1 MTAMDN
7 DILQLRDTEVFEA
20 IAGETKR
27 QMETLELIASEN
39 FTSKAVMQACGS
51 VMTNKYAEGYPGK
64 RYYGG
69 CEYVDV
75 AENLARDRAKK
86 LFGCSYVNVQP
97 HSGSSAN
104 MAVLFAV
111 LKPGDR
117 IMGLDLSHGG
127 HLTHGSPVNFSGQ
140 LFEAHSYGVD
150 RETGCIDMNRVEEMA
165 LQVRPKLIICGASAY
180 SQGFDFKA
188 FRAIADKVGAFLMA
202 DIAHPAGLIAAGLMH
217 DPMPHCH
224 FVTTTT
230 HKTLRGPR
238 GGMIMMGSDFEN
250 PMGITVKTKT
260 GSRVKMMS
268 EVMDAEVMPGIQ
280 GGPLMHIIAGKA
292 VSFGE
297 ALLPEFREY
306 AVQVKNNAAVMAERF
321 LELGYKIV
329 SGGTKNHLML
339 LDLRNKNVNGKV
351 AENLLHE
358 AGITVNKNMVP
369 FDDKSPFVTSGIRI
383 GTPAMTTRGMKE
395 SESRQI
401 VELIDRV
408 IAGAGSPSV
417 EDICTE
423 VRETVR
429 ELCLCFPLDGYG
441 PVF

>member
-1 MTAMDN
+1 MDT
-7 DILQLRDTEVFEA
+7 DILQLQDKELFDS
-20 IAGETKR
+20 IASETVR
-27 QMETLELIASEN
+27 QTETLELIASEN
-39 FTSKAVMQACGS
+39 FTSRAVMQACGS

-86 LFGCSYVNVQP
+86 LFGCDYVNVQP

-111 LKPGDR
+111 LKPGDT

-127 HLTHGSPVNFSGQ
+127 HLTHGSSVNFSGQ
-140 LFEAHSYGVD
+140 MYDAHSYGVD
-150 RETGCIDMNRVEEMA
+150 RETGCIDMNKVEELA
-165 LQVRPKLIICGASAY
+165 LKVRPKLIIAGASAY
-180 SQGFDFKA
+180 SQGFDVKA

-202 DIAHPAGLIAAGLMH
+202 DIAHPAGLIAAGFLG

-238 GGMIMMGSDFEN
+238 GGMIMMGTDFEN
-250 PMGITVKTKT
+250 PMGITIKTKT
-260 GSRVKMMS
+260 GSRLKMMS

-292 VSFGE
+292 VAFGE
-297 ALLPEFREY
+297 ALQPSFRDY
-306 AVQVKNNAAVMAERF
+306 AAQVIKNAAAMAAKF
-321 LELGYKIV
+321 LSLDYNIV

-339 LDLRNKNVNGKV
+339 LDLRNKNVTGKV
-351 AENLLHE
+351 AENLLHA

-383 GTPAMTTRGMKE
+383 GTPAMTTRGMQE
-395 SESRQI
+395 ADSTLI
-401 VELIDRV
+401 AELIDRV
-408 IAGAGSPSV
+408 ISAAEKADV
-417 EDICTE
+417 AE
-423 VRETVR
+423 VCRTVR
-429 ELCLCFPLDGYG
+429 EEIKALCLSNPIEGYN
-441 PVF
+441 V

>member
-1 MTAMDN
+1 MDT
-7 DILQLRDTEVFEA
+7 DILQRQDKELFDA
-20 IAGETKR
+20 IASETKR
-27 QMETLELIASEN
+27 QTDTLELIASEN
-39 FTSKAVMQACGS
+39 FTSRAVMQACGS

-69 CEYVDV
+69 CECVDV

-86 LFGCSYVNVQP
+86 LFGCDYVNVQP

-111 LKPGDR
+111 LKPGDT

-127 HLTHGSPVNFSGQ
+127 HLTHGSSVNFSGQ
-140 LFEAHSYGVD
+140 MFDAHSYGVD
-150 RETGCIDMNRVEEMA
+150 RQTGRIDMNKVEELA

-180 SQGFDFKA
+180 SQGFDIKA
-188 FRAIADKVGAFLMA
+188 FRVIADKVGAFLMA
-202 DIAHPAGLIAAGLMH
+202 DIAHPAGLIAAGFLGN
-217 DPMPHCH
+217 PISHCH

-250 PMGITVKTKT
+250 PMGITIKTKT
-260 GSRVKMMS
+260 GSRLKMMS
-268 EVMDAEVMPGIQ
+268 EVIDAEVMPGIQ

-292 VSFGE
+292 VAFGE
-297 ALLPEFREY
+297 ALQPSFREY
-306 AVQVKNNAAVMAERF
+306 AGQVIKNAAVMAERF
-321 LELGYKIV
+321 VDLGYNIV

-339 LDLRNKNVNGKV
+339 LDLRNKNVTGKD
-351 AENLLHE
+351 AENLLHD

-383 GTPAMTTRGMKE
+383 GTPAMTTRGMEE
-395 SESRQI
+395 SESKRI
-401 VELIDRV
+401 AELIDQV
-408 IAGAGSPSV
+408 ISSADKPDVGT
-417 EDICTE
+417 ICA
-423 VRETVR
+423 TVR
-429 ELCLCFPLDGYG
+429 EEIQTLCFNNPIEGYS
-441 PVF
+441 V

>member
-1 MTAMDN
+1 MN
-7 DILQLRDTEVFEA
+7 HDILKMQDREVYES
-20 IAGETKR
+20 IVNEVKR
-27 QMETLELIASEN
+27 QTETLELIASEN
-39 FTSKAVMQACGS
+39 FTSKAVMEACGS

-75 AENLARDRAKK
+75 AENLARDRAKQ
-86 LFGCSYVNVQP
+86 LFGAEYVNVQP

-111 LKPGDR
+111 LKPGDT

-140 LFEAHSYGVD
+140 MFDAHSYGVD
-150 RETGCIDMNRVEEMA
+150 RETGIIDMNKVEEMA
-165 LQVRPKLIICGASAY
+165 MQVRPKLIIAGASAY
-180 SQGFDFKA
+180 SQGFDLKA
-188 FRAIADKVGAFLMA
+188 FRQIADKVGALLMA
-202 DIAHPAGLIAAGLMH
+202 DVAHPAGLMAAGVLPN
-217 DPMPHCH
+217 PMEHCH

-238 GGMIMMGSDFEN
+238 GGMIMMGKDFEN
-250 PMGITVKTKT
+250 PMGITIKTKT

-268 EVMDAEVMPGIQ
+268 EVLDAEVMPGIQ

-292 VSFGE
+292 VAFGE
-297 ALLPEFREY
+297 ALQPSFKVY
-306 AVQVKNNAAVMAERF
+306 AQQVKDNAAAMAAKF
-321 LELGYKIV
+321 IAMDYHIV

-339 LDLRNKNVNGKV
+339 LDLRNKDVNGKV

-369 FDDKSPFVTSGIRI
+369 FDDKSPFVTSGIRV
-383 GTPAMTTRGMKE
+383 GTPAMTTRGMKVAE
-395 SESRQI
+395 SEKI
-401 VELIDRV
+401 AELIDRV
-408 IAGAGSPSV
+408 ISAANSENVSDV
-417 EDICTE
+417 CRQ
-423 VRETVR
+423 VREEIR
-429 ELCLCFPLDGYG
+429 ELCLSFPLDGYG
-441 PVF
+441 PLV